1 MQFPNRTLLA
11 KNNDRDKT
19 VVVTVQDTGSGIE
32 PENMP
37 QLFCPYFT
45 TKPGGTG
52 IGLAISQK
60 IISDH
65 KGSIRIDS
73 APGQGTTVTVELPY
87 DCEDSDGA

>member
-1 MQFPNRTLLA
+1 
-11 KNNDRDKT
+11 
-19 VVVTVQDTGSGIE
+19 VVVTVQDTGNGIE

-37 QLFCPYFT
+37 QLFYPYFT

-87 DCEDSDGA
+87 QGKNKA